1 MEPQEMKKFL
11 DTPNR
16 PDQPS
21 KFRTRNWVGVNYEL
35 CGTCSIDGQIR
46 FECQS

>member
-1 MEPQEMKKFL
+1 MERQEIKKFL

-21 KFRTRNWVGVNYEL
+21 NFRTRNWVGVNYEL